1 MESVK
6 IKLFPQLH
14 QIIRPDLPG
23 SLYEAMFMLPEF
35 SSSSRAVPVMLAD
48 AVLMGSAGQ

>member
-14 QIIRPDLPG
+14 QIILPDLPG

-35 SSSSRAVPVMLAD
+35 ASSSWAVPVTLAD
-48 AVLMGSAGQ
+48 AVLTGSAGR